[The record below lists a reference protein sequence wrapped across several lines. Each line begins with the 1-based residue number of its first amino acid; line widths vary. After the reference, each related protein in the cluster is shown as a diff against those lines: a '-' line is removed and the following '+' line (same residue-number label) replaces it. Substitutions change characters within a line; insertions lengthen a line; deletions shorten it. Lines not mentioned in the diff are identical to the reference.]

1 MSKKDKKVEI
11 QVKDAK
17 ISLKNQQ
24 VDGYELLSGKKV
36 IGSIVELDDR
46 FAIVYKETV
55 AEIQQTLDGAIQ
67 KVIADYNLN
76 H

>member
-55 AEIQQTLDGAIQ
+55 SEIHQTLDEAIQ

>member
-17 ISLKNQQ
+17 ISMKNQQ
-24 VDGYELLSGKKV
+24 VDGYELFSGKKV
-36 IGSIVELDDR
+36 IGSIVELDGR

-55 AEIQQTLDGAIQ
+55 SEIHQTLDGAIQ